1 MTDRQTTPETATAQ
15 LSIINARLKRHDY
28 AGYLSIRM
36 AAKQNQEKLSWL
48 FGLFMELQRIPYK
61 VDEPMLGEIR
71 LQWWRDQLKRLA
83 RGESV
88 GHPVADGLVPFLV
101 EAQNHFQDDALL
113 DILNQIIE
121 SFLFE
126 VRRAPVQSKKE
137 LMDIFDQR
145 YGGLIRAG
153 LLLSH
158 RPIDGL
164 EDVCRG
170 AGIAIGMTEMMA
182 DLPRILHKGIMP
194 LPQDVLASFE
204 LYHEDFLKD
213 EKAPQKNLALG
224 MITDETLM
232 ISWDI
237 KKLFKRLE
245 RADRALFVRW
255 HLVPSLLGK
264 ALEERG
270 EGALTLTRI
279 NPLKVFF
286 IMLRGL
292 Y

>member
-1 MTDRQTTPETATAQ
+1 MTDRQIIEEQ
-15 LSIINARLKRHDY
+15 YSIIQSRLKRHDY
-28 AGYLSIRM
+28 AAYLTTRL
-36 AAKQNQEKLSWL
+36 AHKTNQEKLCWL
-48 FGLFMELQRIPYK
+48 FGFFMELQRIPYK

-71 LQWWRDQLKRLA
+71 LQWWRDQLKRMA

-88 GHPVADGLVPFLV
+88 GHPVADGLGPFLV
-101 EAQNHFQDDALL
+101 EAQNELKTEALL
-113 DILNQIIE
+113 DVLNEIIE

-126 VRRAPVQSKKE
+126 VRRVPLATKKE
-137 LMDIFDQR
+137 LMDTLDQR

-153 LLLSH
+153 LLFTH
-158 RPIDGL
+158 RPVDEL
-164 EDVCRG
+164 NDVCRE

-182 DLPRILHKGIMP
+182 DLPRILQKGIMP
-194 LPQDVLASFE
+194 LPQDVLSSFD
-204 LYHEDFLKD
+204 LYHEDFFKE
-213 EKAPQKNLALG
+213 EKLPQKTLALG
-224 MITDETLM
+224 MIADDAVK

-237 KKLFKRLE
+237 KKLFQKVP

-255 HLVPSLLGK
+255 HLVPALLSK
-264 ALEERG
+264 ALSERG
-270 EGALTLTRI
+270 EGALTLTRL

>member
-1 MTDRQTTPETATAQ
+1 MTDRQIIAEQ
-15 LSIINARLKRHDY
+15 YSIIQSRLKRHDY
-28 AGYLSIRM
+28 ALYLSSRL
-36 AAKQNQEKLSWL
+36 AHKTNQEKLCWL
-48 FGLFMELQRIPYK
+48 YGFFMELQRIPYK

-88 GHPVADGLVPFLV
+88 GHPVADGLGPFMV
-101 EAQNHFQDDALL
+101 EAQGLRNNEALL
-113 DILNQIIE
+113 DVLNGIIE

-126 VRRAPVQSKKE
+126 VRRAPLATKKD
-137 LMDIFDQR
+137 LLDTLDQR

-153 LLLSH
+153 LLLTQ
-158 RPIDGL
+158 RPVDELDEI
-164 EDVCRG
+164 CRE

-182 DLPRILHKGIMP
+182 DLPRILQKGIMP
-194 LPQDVLASFE
+194 LPQDVLSSFD
-204 LYHEDFLKD
+204 LYHEDYFKA
-213 EKAPQKNLALG
+213 EKQAQKALALG
-224 MITDETLM
+224 MITEDAVK

-237 KKLFKRLE
+237 KKYFQQIP

-255 HLVPSLLGK
+255 QLVPSLLAK
-264 ALEERG
+264 ALKERSV
-270 EGALTLTRI
+270 GALTLTRL
-279 NPLKVFF
+279 NPLNVFF